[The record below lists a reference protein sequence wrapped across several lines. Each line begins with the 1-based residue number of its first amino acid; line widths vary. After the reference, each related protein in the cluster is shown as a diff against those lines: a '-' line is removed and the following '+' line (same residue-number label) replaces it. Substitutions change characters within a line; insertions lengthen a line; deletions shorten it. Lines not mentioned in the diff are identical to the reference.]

1 MSCRTTRRS
10 ASASE
15 ARASLS
21 VRMSRYRSVPVST
34 TTRGDSGNRSLNCAI
49 ASWLRRAWS
58 AIIASAARPS
68 QRTETRTRWPSER
81 SIAAQR
87 VAVWR
92 LPLRERAPAG
102 VMSAIFMLCL
112 NPLMFPES
120 LSRQLRDARQRT
132 RLLTRDLEGPQL
144 FGPKLAIVNPVLW
157 ELGHV
162 AWFQELW
169 CLRLRS
175 NESLSESILDGA
187 DALYDS
193 AKVAHDTRW
202 DLPLP
207 DLSGTLEFQDSVLE
221 RVLARLEREPDN
233 DWFLYFVQLALF
245 HEDMHAEAFH
255 YTRQTLGYTDPLA
268 RGESDSAGKGALDG
282 DAELPDGEFL
292 LGAARNSGFH
302 FDNEKWAHRVELEP
316 FRIARSPVT
325 NAQFL
330 EFVRDGGYSRRDL
343 WSPEGWNWKGQART
357 PRYWVEKGGQWL
369 ERRFSEWAPL
379 QDDLPVMHVNW
390 HEANAYCRYA
400 GRRLPSEAEWE
411 FAASFCGGGRRRY
424 PWGDTADGVR
434 ANLKGSGR
442 VPVGAFAAGDSFA
455 GCRQML
461 GNVWEWTSST
471 FGPYQDFV
479 RDPYAE
485 YSEPW
490 FGTHK
495 VLRGGSFATPAR
507 LVSNTWRNFYTPDRG
522 DVFAGFRTCA
532 TE

>member
-1 MSCRTTRRS
+1 
-10 ASASE
+10 
-15 ARASLS
+15 
-21 VRMSRYRSVPVST
+21 
-34 TTRGDSGNRSLNCAI
+34 
-49 ASWLRRAWS
+49 
-58 AIIASAARPS
+58 
-68 QRTETRTRWPSER
+68 
-81 SIAAQR
+81 
-87 VAVWR
+87 
-92 LPLRERAPAG
+92 
-102 VMSAIFMLCL
+102 
-112 NPLMFPES
+112 MFPES
-120 LSRQLRDARQRT
+120 LSQQLRDARRRT

-162 AWFQELW
+162 AWFQEHW
-169 CLRLRS
+169 CLRLRAD
-175 NESLSESILDGA
+175 ESLSESVLEGA

-207 DLSGTLEFQDSVLE
+207 DLPATLEFQDRVLE
-221 RVLARLEREPDN
+221 RVLERLEREPDN
-233 DWFLYFVQLALF
+233 EWFLYFVQLALF

-255 YTRQTLGYTDPLA
+255 YTRQTLGYADPLDRDDA
-268 RGESDSAGKGALDG
+268 GEGAVEG
-282 DAELPDGEFL
+282 DVELPGGEFL
-292 LGAARNSGFH
+292 IGAARNSGFH
-302 FDNEKWAHRVELEP
+302 FDNEKWAHRVKLGP
-316 FRIARSPVT
+316 FHIARAPVT
-325 NAQFL
+325 NVQFL

-343 WSPEGWNWKGQART
+343 WSPEAWNWKGQAQT
-357 PRYWVEKGGQWL
+357 PRYWVEKGGLWL

-379 QDDLPVMHVNW
+379 QGDLPVMHVNW

-400 GRRLPSEAEWE
+400 GRRLPSEGEWE
-411 FAASFCGGGRRRY
+411 VAASFCGDGRRRY
-424 PWGDTADGVR
+424 PWGETADAAR
-434 ANLKGSGR
+434 ANLNGSGR
-442 VPVGAFAAGDSFA
+442 VPVGEFAAGDSFG

-461 GNVWEWTSST
+461 GNVWEWTAST
-471 FGPYQDFV
+471 FGPYPDFV

-507 LVSNTWRNFYTPDRG
+507 LISNTWRNFYTPDRS

>member
-1 MSCRTTRRS
+1 
-10 ASASE
+10 
-15 ARASLS
+15 
-21 VRMSRYRSVPVST
+21 
-34 TTRGDSGNRSLNCAI
+34 
-49 ASWLRRAWS
+49 
-58 AIIASAARPS
+58 
-68 QRTETRTRWPSER
+68 
-81 SIAAQR
+81 
-87 VAVWR
+87 
-92 LPLRERAPAG
+92 
-102 VMSAIFMLCL
+102 
-112 NPLMFPES
+112 MFPES
-120 LSRQLRDARQRT
+120 LSQQLRDARQRT

-162 AWFQELW
+162 AWFQEHW

-175 NESLSESILDGA
+175 DESLSESILDGA

-233 DWFLYFVQLALF
+233 EWFLYFVQLALF

-268 RGESDSAGKGALDG
+268 RGKSDSAGKGALDG
-282 DAELPDGEFL
+282 DAELPGGEFL

-302 FDNEKWAHRVELEP
+302 FDNEKWAHPVKLEP

-343 WSPEGWNWKGQART
+343 WSPEGWSWKARARG
-357 PRYWVEKGGQWL
+357 PRYWVERDGEWR
-369 ERRFSEWAPL
+369 ERRFDEEVPL
-379 QDDLPVMHVNW
+379 DGDLPVMHVNW
-390 HEANAYCRYA
+390 HEANAFCRYT

-411 FAASFCGGGRRRY
+411 MAASSSR
-424 PWGDTADGVR
+424 TAP
-434 ANLKGSGR
+434 ANLGGSGR
-442 VPVGAFAAGDSFA
+442 AHVGEFARGDSAA

-471 FGPYQDFV
+471 FGPYPDFV

-507 LVSNTWRNFYTPDRG
+507 LISNTWRNFYTPDRG

-532 TE
+532 SE

>member
-1 MSCRTTRRS
+1 MS
-10 ASASE
+10 
-15 ARASLS
+15 
-21 VRMSRYRSVPVST
+21 
-34 TTRGDSGNRSLNCAI
+34 
-49 ASWLRRAWS
+49 
-58 AIIASAARPS
+58 
-68 QRTETRTRWPSER
+68 
-81 SIAAQR
+81 
-87 VAVWR
+87 
-92 LPLRERAPAG
+92 
-102 VMSAIFMLCL
+102 
-112 NPLMFPES
+112 PES
-120 LSRQLRDARQRT
+120 LSQQLRDARRRT
-132 RLLTRDLEGPQL
+132 RLVTCDLEGPQL

-169 CLRLRS
+169 CLRMRS
-175 NESLSESILDGA
+175 DESLSESVLEGA

-207 DLSGTLEFQDSVLE
+207 ELSATLSYQDRVLD

-233 DWFLYFVQLALF
+233 EWFLYFVQLALF

-255 YTRQTLGYTDPLA
+255 YTRQTLGYSDPLD
-268 RGESDSAGKGALDG
+268 RDGAGKGALDG
-282 DAELPDGEFL
+282 DVELRGGEFL
-292 LGAARNSGFH
+292 LGATRNSGFH
-302 FDNEKWAHRVELEP
+302 FDNEKWAHKVELRT
-316 FRIARSPVT
+316 FRIARAPVT
-325 NAQFL
+325 NSQFL
-330 EFVRDGGYSRRDL
+330 EFVRDEGYQRREL
-343 WSPEGWNWKGQART
+343 WSPEGWSWKDRAPA
-357 PRYWVEKGGQWL
+357 PRYWVEHDGEWR
-369 ERRFSEWAPL
+369 ERRFDKEVRL
-379 QDDLPVMHVNW
+379 DGDLPVMHVNW

-411 FAASFCGGGRRRY
+411 VAASFCGDGRRRY
-424 PWGDTADGVR
+424 PWGDSAVNAVP
-434 ANLKGSGR
+434 ANLGRSGR
-442 VPVGAFAAGDSFA
+442 VPVGEFGQGDSLA

-471 FGPYQDFV
+471 FGPYPDFV

-507 LVSNTWRNFYTPDRG
+507 LISNTWRNFYTPDRG

-532 TE
+532 PE

>member
-1 MSCRTTRRS
+1 MTS
-10 ASASE
+10 A
-15 ARASLS
+15 
-21 VRMSRYRSVPVST
+21 
-34 TTRGDSGNRSLNCAI
+34 G
-49 ASWLRRAWS
+49 
-58 AIIASAARPS
+58 RPS
-68 QRTETRTRWPSER
+68 QLTDTRTLWPSER

-102 VMSAIFMLCL
+102 VIRAIFMLCL
-112 NPLMFPES
+112 NSPMFS
-120 LSRQLRDARQRT
+120 HTLSQQLRDARQRT
-132 RLLTRDLEGPQL
+132 RLLTGDLEGPQL

-162 AWFQELW
+162 AWFQEYW

-175 NESLSESILDGA
+175 DESLSESALEGA

-207 DLSGTLEFQDSVLE
+207 DLSATLAFQDRVLD

-233 DWFLYFVQLALF
+233 EWFLYFVQLALF

-255 YTRQTLGYTDPLA
+255 YTRQTLGYADPLDRNDA
-268 RGESDSAGKGALDG
+268 GEGTVDG
-282 DAELPDGEFL
+282 DVELPGGEFL

-302 FDNEKWAHRVELEP
+302 FDNEKWAHPVELDP
-316 FRIARSPVT
+316 FRIARAPVT

-343 WSPEGWNWKGQART
+343 WSPEGWNWKEGARG
-357 PRYWVEKGGQWL
+357 PRYWI
-369 ERRFSEWAPL
+369 ERDGE
-379 QDDLPVMHVNW
+379 W

-411 FAASFCGGGRRRY
+411 MAASSSRG
-424 PWGDTADGVR
+424 AA
-434 ANLKGSGR
+434 ANLGGSGR
-442 VPVGAFAAGDSFA
+442 VPVGEFAEGDSVA

-471 FGPYQDFV
+471 FAPYPGFV
-479 RDPYAE
+479 CDPYRE

-507 LVSNTWRNFYTPDRG
+507 LISNTWRNFYTPDRG

-532 TE
+532 LE

>member
-112 NPLMFPES
+112 ISPMFAES
-120 LSRQLRDARQRT
+120 LSQQLRDARQRT

-162 AWFQELW
+162 AWFQERW

-175 NESLSESILDGA
+175 DETLSASILDGA

-193 AKVAHDTRW
+193 ATVAHDTRW

-207 DLSGTLEFQDSVLE
+207 DLRATLDFQDRVLE

-233 DWFLYFVQLALF
+233 EGFLYFVQLVLF

-255 YTRQTLGYTDPLA
+255 YTRQTLGYADPLA
-268 RGESDSAGKGALDG
+268 RAGDAGEGALDG
-282 DAELPDGEFL
+282 DVELPGGEVL

-302 FDNEKWAHRVELEP
+302 FDNEKWAHRVKLDP
-316 FRIARSPVT
+316 FRIARAPVT

-343 WSPEGWNWKGQART
+343 WSPEGWNWKQGARG
-357 PRYWVEKGGQWL
+357 PRYWVE
-369 ERRFSEWAPL
+369 RDREW
-379 QDDLPVMHVNW
+379 
-390 HEANAYCRYA
+390 R
-400 GRRLPSEAEWE
+400 
-411 FAASFCGGGRRRY
+411 GGGVGGGGGLGGGLPGRAVHLGE
-424 PWGDTADGVR
+424 GDGPFR
-434 ANLKGSGR
+434 LSGR
-442 VPVGAFAAGDSFA
+442 GLAGGGERGVSGGGFA
-455 GCRQML
+455 G
-461 GNVWEWTSST
+461 
-471 FGPYQDFV
+471 
-479 RDPYAE
+479 
-485 YSEPW
+485 
-490 FGTHK
+490 
-495 VLRGGSFATPAR
+495 
-507 LVSNTWRNFYTPDRG
+507 
-522 DVFAGFRTCA
+522 
-532 TE
+532 